1 MMDFP
6 RFDPPGEMI
15 DIGTQSLHTL
25 TMGEGD
31 PLVLLD
37 TGSGDNLLTWAGIQS
52 EIATFSRVIAYDR
65 PGLGWSE
72 RGNVPYSLELIVDTL
87 YQLITRLEL
96 PTPLILVGHSIGGIN
111 VRQFTYRFPELVAG
125 LVLIDGSH
133 EGQDARQPEGD
144 DPDAEILEMIRG
156 LSTKTFEDVLSHFI
170 AEPRNFFEMPEE
182 QQCMLERHRPE
193 YLKYLVEA
201 KDCDTGLVSLGDDAL
216 QSLGNIPLTV
226 LTATSTEASPEMDE
240 SDKAFKKIFQ
250 QCQTEISQ
258 LSTQGKQIFV
268 EDATHYIHRQQPQQ
282 VVDAIREMVT
292 LVQKQ

>member
-1 MMDFP
+1 MDFP

-15 DIGTQSLHTL
+15 NIGTQSLHTL
-25 TMGEGD
+25 AMGEGE

-37 TGSGDNLLTWAGIQS
+37 TGSGDNLLTWASIQS
-52 EIATFSRVIAYDR
+52 EIATFTRVIAYDR

-72 RGNVPYSLELIVDTL
+72 RGKVPYSLEFIMETL
-87 YQLITRLEL
+87 HQLITRLEL

-111 VRQFTYRFPELVAG
+111 VRQFTYRYPELVAG

-144 DPDAEILEMIRG
+144 DPDAEILETIRD
-156 LSTKTFEDVLSHFI
+156 LSTKTFGDVLTHFI
-170 AEPRNFFEMPEE
+170 GEPSKYFEMPEE
-182 QQCMLERHRPE
+182 QQRMFERYRPE

-201 KDCDTGLVSLGDDAL
+201 KDCDAGLTSLGDDAI

-226 LTATSTEASPEMDE
+226 LTAMTSDTSETDE
-240 SDKAFKKIFQ
+240 SEKISQKIFQ

-258 LSTQGKQIFV
+258 LSTKGKQIFV
-268 EDATHYIHRQQPQQ
+268 EDTTHYIYRQQPQQ
-282 VVDAIREMVT
+282 VVGAIREMVT